1 MAVKAKFGQ
10 AIFMGILTA
19 FLYYDIGGKYDLV
32 GVTNYS
38 GCNFFLLVGQL
49 MNWLFGSV
57 LTFQLERDV
66 FLREQA
72 NKLYSPTAYFAAKNS
87 IETFVAILSP
97 LIQCLVLYW
106 FIGYQNS
113 AGADWTYF
121 FEVYLAMEFVAQCG
135 MGIGLFISCIA
146 PNMVTATSIAPA
158 FTMPI
163 VLFGGFIANTETIPS
178 WLGWI

>member
-57 LTFQLERDV
+57 LTF
-66 FLREQA
+66 
-72 NKLYSPTAYFAAKNS
+72 
-87 IETFVAILSP
+87 
-97 LIQCLVLYW
+97 
-106 FIGYQNS
+106 
-113 AGADWTYF
+113 
-121 FEVYLAMEFVAQCG
+121 
-135 MGIGLFISCIA
+135 
-146 PNMVTATSIAPA
+146 
-158 FTMPI
+158 
-163 VLFGGFIANTETIPS
+163 
-178 WLGWI
+178 